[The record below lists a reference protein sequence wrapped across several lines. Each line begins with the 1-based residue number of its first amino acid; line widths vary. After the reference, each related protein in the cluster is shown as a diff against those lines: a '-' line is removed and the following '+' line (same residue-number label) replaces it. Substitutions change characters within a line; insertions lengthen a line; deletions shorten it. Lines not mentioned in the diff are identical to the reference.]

1 MELEVRPIVEDE
13 IPVWARTSATGF
25 GESADEYAKLAARW
39 IADEL
44 DRTRAAFDGDELVG
58 TSRNYSFELTLPGGA
73 RIPAAG
79 VSAVAVLPTHRRRG
93 ILRAMMAAL
102 LDDAGEQGEPVAM
115 LTASEGG
122 IYGRFGFGVS
132 TLALDATLDLRDVEF
147 ARPRP
152 DGRTRLVTVDEF
164 LVQAPPVYDRMRRER
179 PGALS
184 RSEVW
189 WAEVQPPR
197 PGLTRFDVL
206 YEDEGGA
213 VDGFVTYTIK
223 DLWDPE
229 PVHVLTVRDLV
240 ACSPHAEYALW
251 RYLCEIDLVRTLKA
265 PLLPVDTPMPWL
277 LASPRVLLAQ
287 PTHDFVWTRV
297 LDVVAALRART
308 YAASGRLV
316 LGVHDPMRPGRAA
329 DGTFLVEGGPDGAA
343 VSRTGDA
350 PDLTCDVA
358 ALSTTWLGG
367 VRWSTLAAAGWVEE
381 RTAGALA
388 TADAMF
394 ASSPLPFGFTWF

>member
-1 MELEVRPIVEDE
+1 MRPIVEEE
-13 IPVWARTSATGF
+13 IPPWVRTDAAAF
-25 GESADEYAKLAARW
+25 GENADEFAKLAARW
-39 IADEL
+39 IATEL
-44 DRTRAAFDGDELVG
+44 DRTRAVFSGDELVG

-73 RIPAAG
+73 LIPAAG

-102 LDDAGEQGEPVAM
+102 LDDASDRGEPVAM

-132 TLALDATLDLRDVEF
+132 TLALDATLDLRAVEF

-152 DGRTRLVTVDEF
+152 DGRTRLVTVEE
-164 LVQAPPVYDRMRRER
+164 LLAQAPPVYDRMRRER

-184 RSEVW
+184 RSEAW
-189 WAEVQPPR
+189 WAEVQQPR
-197 PGLTRFDVL
+197 SGGTRFDVV
-206 YEDEGGA
+206 YEDEDGSL
-213 VDGFVTYTIK
+213 DGFVTYTIK

-240 ACSPHAEYALW
+240 ACSPQAEYALW

-265 PLLPVDTPMPWL
+265 PLVPVDTPVPWL
-277 LASPRVLLAQ
+277 LASPRVMLAQ
-287 PTHDFVWTRV
+287 PAHDFVWSRV

-308 YAASGRLV
+308 YAASGHLV
-316 LGVHDPMRPGRAA
+316 IAVHDPMRPDGAA
-329 DGTFLVEGGPDGAA
+329 DGVFRVEGGPDGAV

-350 PDLTCDVA
+350 PDLSCDVA

-367 VRWSTLAAAGWVEE
+367 VRWSTLAAAGRVEE
-381 RTAGALA
+381 RTTGALA